1 MVWYV
6 AIVAILNLG
15 LGYALAVYLGAGRP
29 EMATVGGD
37 LLDDSDYSD
46 DDIDA

>member
-15 LGYALAVYLGAGRP
+15 LGYVLAQYLGAGRGRC
-29 EMATVGGD
+29 TGD
-37 LLDDSDYSD
+37 PIGSA
-46 DDIDA
+46 DAELAGD